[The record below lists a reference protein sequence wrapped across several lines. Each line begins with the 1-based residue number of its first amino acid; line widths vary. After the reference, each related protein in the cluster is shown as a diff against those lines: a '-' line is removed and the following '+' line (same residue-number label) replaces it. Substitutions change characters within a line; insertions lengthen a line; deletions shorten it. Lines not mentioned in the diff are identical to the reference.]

1 MEQQDILFKLNT
13 LTSRFPRG
21 LELSAQDLVFV
32 GWLYFRENATELSRI
47 SDRELRQQLS
57 HAVAQLGMDQDALQ
71 PVSAIDRLV
80 RFRLVRA
87 TVAESRTQEYC
98 LTRLGRSL
106 ARDLLE
112 DADYGSEDLCTLL
125 NQAHASLR
133 QEMADSDAAALSKW
147 LRHFFHGTIR
157 EKIEYKLQAIEEGL
171 LDQEHAAKRL
181 GGGQDEQAFE
191 VALATVRKGREYLD
205 ELLDAVQDGSAYLP
219 LMGALTECL
228 DLYPAPELR
237 SGLERALD
245 FLEGLR
251 LRIET
256 MLAHLVRFIRQCV
269 AYQSFVG
276 SLSRRDALG
285 RLQLDLVRLAL
296 RTPVTMPVIAQG
308 RPCSIHLDWN
318 AVQGQAAV
326 ELEGDILA
334 ALTAFVPE
342 PVKSM
347 EVPWKADFLLAAR
360 AAWSDSAVSSRPLA
374 EWIREL
380 VARVS
385 ADGDA
390 ELPALWFLL
399 GDMSTWSPEVRLRSG
414 PGPWTPLGSALL
426 QPVILE
432 KEHTC
437 TTT

>member
-1 MEQQDILFKLNT
+1 MEHQDILFRLNS

-47 SDRELRQQLS
+47 SDRELRQQLV
-57 HAVAQLGMDQDALQ
+57 HAAAQLSMDQDLLQ
-71 PVSAIDRLV
+71 PVAAIDRLV

-87 TVAESRTQEYC
+87 TVTDTRLSEYC

-112 DADYGSEDLCTLL
+112 EADFGSEDLCTLL

-133 QEMADSDAAALSKW
+133 QEMTVPDPAALSKW

-171 LDQEHAAKRL
+171 LDQEQAAKRL

-191 VALATVRKGREYLD
+191 IAIATVRKGREYLD

-219 LMGALTECL
+219 LMTALTECL
-228 DLYPAPELR
+228 DRYPEEESR
-237 SGLERALD
+237 SGIERALD

-285 RLQLDLVRLAL
+285 RLQLDLLRLAL
-296 RTPVTMPVIAQG
+296 REPVTMPVISQP
-308 RPCSIHLDWN
+308 RPCDIHLEWN
-318 AVQGQAAV
+318 TTQNQTPV
-326 ELEGDILA
+326 ELSADILD
-334 ALTAFVPE
+334 ALGAFVPE
-342 PVKSM
+342 PVRRLQVS
-347 EVPWKADFLLAAR
+347 WKEDFLQVAR
-360 AAWSDSAVSSRPLA
+360 AAWNALSEARALH
-374 EWIREL
+374 EWLQEL
-380 VARVS
+380 LRDMDTDV
-385 ADGDA
+385 DA
-390 ELPALWFLL
+390 ELLALWFLL
-399 GDMSTWSPEVRLRSG
+399 GDMPGWRPAVRLQRAS
-414 PGPWTPLGSALL
+414 GPWTPFGRVLM
-426 QPVILE
+426 QPIILE
-432 KEHTC
+432 KEHACPTI
-437 TTT
+437 